1 MKTAQEIINEKGSE
15 MVCVSPDTILIEA
28 IQIMVDK
35 RIGSILV
42 RQGGE
47 IIGKWTEGDLL
58 ERIVVSDFDIHQV
71 KIEDVMTRDFPTA
84 PHTATVFSLMDRFL
98 ETRTR
103 HLMIK
108 RGEKYIGILSI
119 GDAVRACLKEKDHE
133 LEVLSSQASWE
144 YYEEWRSKKIK

>member
-1 MKTAQEIINEKGSE
+1 MKNAQEIINEKGGE
-15 MVCVSPDTILIEA
+15 MVSVSPDTILFDA
-28 IQIMVDK
+28 IQIMVEK

-42 RQGGE
+42 REAGE
-47 IIGKWTEGDLL
+47 IVGKWTEGDLL
-58 ERIVVSDFDIHQV
+58 ERMILSDFDIHQV
-71 KIEDVMTRDFPTA
+71 RIKNVMTEDFPTA
-84 PHTATVFSLMDRFL
+84 PHTATVFALMDRFL

-133 LEVLSSQASWE
+133 LEVLTSQSSWE
-144 YYEEWRSKKIK
+144 YYEQWRSKKIK

>member
-1 MKTAQEIINEKGSE
+1 MKNAQEIINEKGGE
-15 MVCVSPDTILIEA
+15 MVSVSPDTILFDA
-28 IQIMVDK
+28 IQIMVEK

-42 RQGGE
+42 AENDE

-58 ERIVVSDFDIHQV
+58 ERFVQSDFDIHQV
-71 KIEDVMTRDFPTA
+71 PIKDVMTKDFPTA
-84 PHTATVFSLMDRFL
+84 PHTATVFTLMDQFL

-103 HLMIK
+103 HLMIR

-133 LEVLSSQASWE
+133 LEVLSTQASWE
-144 YYEEWRSKKIK
+144 YYEQWRTKKIK

>member
-15 MVCVSPDTILIEA
+15 VVSVTPDTILFDA
-28 IQIMVDK
+28 IKIMVDQ

-42 RQGGE
+42 KEAGE

-58 ERIVVSDFDIHQV
+58 EGIIKSDFDIHKV
-71 KIEDVMTRDFPTA
+71 KVKEVMTKDFPTA
-84 PHTATVFSLMDRFL
+84 PHTATVFALMDSFL
-98 ETRTR
+98 ESRTR

-108 RGEKYIGILSI
+108 RGDKYIGILSI

-133 LEVLSSQASWE
+133 LEVLNTQASWE
-144 YYEEWRSKKIK
+144 YYEHWRSKKIK